1 MIKNIEN
8 LDGWNIVGLPDIVFF
23 QEGPGVRNNQYTDS
37 GVKLINVANLK
48 DGKVYLENTE
58 RYISEEEAYGRYRH
72 FLVDE
77 GDLIIASS
85 GIKVEYFDKKMGFI
99 NKEHLPLCMNTSTI
113 RFKTLD
119 ENILDIKYF
128 AYFLKT
134 IYFKKQIARLITG
147 SAQLNFGPSHLKKI
161 KVILPPLNIQKKI
174 VEVLEKSQYVI
185 NKRSEQIEELDLL
198 VKSKFIEM
206 FGDPINNPMKWEVKK
221 MKDISVN
228 IMSGNTPKGGE
239 QVYVESGIM
248 FLRSQNVWKN
258 KLLLDDVAYID
269 QATHNKMKKS
279 SLKNK
284 DILMTKTGR
293 INTENSSLGRAAMFL
308 GEDDSANINGHVYLI
323 RLQEQIINE
332 FVLYILTS
340 KEYRGYIRSVCV
352 GGIDKRQLN
361 KEHIEDF
368 PIIFPPIEK
377 QKKFVSYVNQVD
389 KLKFEMEKSLKEL
402 KNNFN
407 SLIQKA
413 FNGEL
418 V

>member
-1 MIKNIEN
+1 MLKNVKLKELGEIYTGSTPSKKNKEFYNSEDIMFIK
-8 LDGWNIVGLPDIVFF
+8 PDILDFDIVNI
-23 QEGPGVRNNQYTDS
+23 GVSN
-37 GVKLINVANLK
+37 
-48 DGKVYLENTE
+48 E
-58 RYISEEEAYGRYRH
+58 YISEKAREKARIIPANSLLVSCIGSIGKLGINEKEVAFNQQINAIVPNNKIKSSRYLAYLLKYNQKK
-72 FLVDE
+72 LE
-77 GDLIIASS
+77 SIANAPVVP
-85 GIKVEYFDKKMGFI
+85 II
-99 NKEHLPLCMNTSTI
+99 NKTQFSEFEVLIHEDLNFQEQITQ
-113 RFKTLD
+113 
-119 ENILDIKYF
+119 ILDKSKEI
-128 AYFLKT
+128 
-134 IYFKKQIARLITG
+134 I
-147 SAQLNFGPSHLKKI
+147 
-161 KVILPPLNIQKKI
+161 
-174 VEVLEKSQYVI
+174 EKR
-185 NKRSEQIEELDLL
+185 KEQIQFLDKL

-279 SLKNK
+279 SLKNR

-389 KLKFEMEKSLKEL
+389 KLKFEIER
-402 KNNFN
+402 
-407 SLIQKA
+407 
-413 FNGEL
+413 